1 MTPRCFSVQDDRS
14 VFHRLVIAWRTSDD
28 AATGQHAALKRATA
42 PLPAR
47 LRPVQTTW
55 THAAGAS
62 RLVATLPEAGVEAWS
77 EAVARTLHTRP
88 DEVIR
93 PVVVAVGPG
102 EPEKFAAAL
111 ARDLRGLEGTD
122 HKIVS
127 SLRQKRQEG
136 AEHTTVIG
144 PDPAAT
150 AGHAATF
157 VALSA
162 LLAGPCRTLQDVL
175 QGAGLPAAATLRRRL
190 VNGTPAVAWTFAVPA
205 GADGRGIY
213 DVIDVVGDFARD
225 VVAEPQ
231 PAIAFA
237 GANLRRAWQS
247 PSGLAETIATYE
259 VMGWGGCIVH
269 APDTAVRDA
278 APNLRAAFVGLL
290 EPLTEVLG
298 AAA

>member
-1 MTPRCFSVQDDRS
+1 MTPRCFSVPDDRS
-14 VFHRLVIAWRTSDD
+14 VFHRLAIAWRTSDD
-28 AATGQHAALKRATA
+28 AAAGQRAALKRAAA

-62 RLVATLPEAGVEAWS
+62 RLVATLPEAGAEAWS
-77 EAVARTLHTRP
+77 EAVAGTLHTRP
-88 DEVIR
+88 DEVTH

-102 EPEKFAAAL
+102 EPEKFGAAL
-111 ARDLRGLEGTD
+111 AWDLRGLEGTD
-122 HKIVS
+122 HKVVS
-127 SLRQKRQEG
+127 SLRQKRREG
-136 AEHTTVIG
+136 TEHTTVIG
-144 PDPAAT
+144 PDPAAK

-162 LLAGPCRTLQDVL
+162 LLAGPNRTLQDVL
-175 QGAGLPAAATLRRRL
+175 QEAGLPATATLSRRL
-190 VNGTPAVAWTFAVPA
+190 LNGTPAVAWTFTVPA
-205 GADGRGIY
+205 GAEGRGIY
-213 DVIDVVGDFARD
+213 DIIDVVGDFSRN
-225 VVAEPQ
+225 VVAEPE

-247 PSGLAETIATYE
+247 PSGLAETIAKYE
-259 VMGWGGCIVH
+259 AMGWGGCIVH
-269 APDTAVRDA
+269 DPDTAVRDA

-290 EPLTEVLG
+290 EPLAEVLG